1 MTILCIESST
11 SVCSAAICKDG
22 EPIKQCISYEGSN
35 HARLLPRY
43 IEELLSLAREQGL
56 SIEAVALSEG
66 PGSYTG
72 LRIGAST
79 SKGLCY
85 GLNIPL
91 IPIPT
96 LEVLCQAA
104 KKNLSSVSP
113 KDGLCSVSEAVL
125 VPMIDARRM
134 EVYTAIF
141 DSELKVESRKSKE
154 QRVRAVVVENEES
167 VLFER
172 SGPSSLSAAVY
183 NLSAEG
189 GLAAERSYYYFGDGA
204 EKCAKIF
211 TKPNWHYVPNIVP
224 EAQFMGAI
232 VESRKSKVES
242 RKSKVES
249 PKMISGAEL
258 AYYEPFYLKEFI
270 AAPSHVKGLN

>member
-1 MTILCIESST
+1 MTILCIETST

-22 EPIKQCISYEGSN
+22 VPGKQCISYDGSN

-43 IEELLSLAREQGL
+43 IEELLSYAREEGL
-56 SIEAVALSEG
+56 SIDAVALSEG

-79 SKGLCY
+79 AKGLCY

-96 LEVLCQAA
+96 LEVLCEAA
-104 KKNLSSVSP
+104 RELSAISLQPS
-113 KDGLCSVSEAVL
+113 AVL

-134 EVYTAIF
+134 EVYTQAYPQP
-141 DSELKVESRKSKE
+141 LPKGKGAV
-154 QRVRAVVVENEES
+154 AVVVENEES
-167 VLFER
+167 LLFER
-172 SGPSSLSAAVY
+172 SGLSSLSAAVY

-189 GLAAERSYYYFGDGA
+189 GLAAERSYFYFGDGA

-224 EAQFMGAI
+224 EEQFMGAI
-232 VESRKSKVES
+232 VESRKL
-242 RKSKVES
+242 KVES